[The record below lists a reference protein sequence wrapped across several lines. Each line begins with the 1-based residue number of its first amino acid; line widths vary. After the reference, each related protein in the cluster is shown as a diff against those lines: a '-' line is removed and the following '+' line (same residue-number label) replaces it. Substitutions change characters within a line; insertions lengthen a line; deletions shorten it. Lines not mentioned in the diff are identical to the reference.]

1 MRLCIKV
8 GGALVE
14 TTEGRARLAAML
26 RRAITRGEE
35 CILVHGGGKQIAEV
49 ATRLGLEER
58 RHEGL
63 RITDAATARVVTW
76 VLAGEVNK
84 GIVAA
89 LVTSGI
95 QAIGICGADLGFFTP
110 TRKTSDV
117 DLGYVGTLT
126 PNDVDGRVIDNLL
139 ASLVI
144 PVVATIGPEQGSAG
158 DDPFLNVNADEAA
171 GPIAAALR
179 CDLLLLLSDI
189 PGVLDKNGDC
199 IEHIDEARAH
209 ELIQDGTIRGG
220 MIPKIRAALDACRAG
235 VGSVRIAPL
244 EGDTAIEDALAGR
257 GTEIRIEDEDAKDI
271 TLGG

>member
-14 TTEGRARLAAML
+14 TSAGRSRLAAML
-26 RRAITRGEE
+26 RRAVTRGEE

-84 GIVAA
+84 GLVAELVKSGVAA
-89 LVTSGI
+89 
-95 QAIGICGADLGFFTP
+95 IGLCGADLGFFAP
-110 TRKTSDV
+110 RRKTSSV

-126 PNDVDGRVIDNLL
+126 PDDVDGRVLEDLL
-139 ASLVI
+139 RSLVV
-144 PVVATIGPEQGSAG
+144 PVVATIGPAQDAG
-158 DDPFLNVNADEAA
+158 EGEPFLNINADEAA

-189 PGVLDKNGDC
+189 PGVLDKDGHC
-199 IEHIDEARAH
+199 IETIDREAAAA
-209 ELIQDGTIRGG
+209 LIADGTIRAG
-220 MIPKIRAALDACRAG
+220 MIPKIRAALDACANG

-244 EGDTAIEDALAGR
+244 EGDTAIEDALAGK
-257 GTEIRIEDEDAKDI
+257 GTLIRLDA
-271 TLGG
+271 